1 MTETCKGT
9 HPLSPF
15 FWAISSK
22 DFTFWESQPQLE
34 NAISHSTKLHF
45 KELLGKK
52 QNTQNNLLLT
62 NSIVHQTKQL
72 ILLGPIWDVISIVD
86 PSSRPQLPGFSLGKP
101 LGARDGWT
109 GVFVFAGPAVS
120 MNQPRKEFWKFTNSQ
135 NIISITYIYII
146 PTSCRNVLHFV
157 CKFWKE
163 SHYKFQTL
171 LLGRLMSLQ
180 LPYLFQ
186 LWRLPSQSK
195 HTSLWMFCQQQLKRI
210 YVRLSFGYSVADES
224 GKEMEIQPGTLVTCE
239 EHLLNSLGA
248 IRAHFA
254 NRANNKCLYFR
265 VLDLYP
271 LRVLDLYP
279 KPAKHH
285 QNLPGCEKKHVGSAA
300 SPSEDS
306 ISSSWKSASWQ
317 INREG

>member
-1 MTETCKGT
+1 M
-9 HPLSPF
+9 
-15 FWAISSK
+15 
-22 DFTFWESQPQLE
+22 
-34 NAISHSTKLHF
+34 
-45 KELLGKK
+45 
-52 QNTQNNLLLT
+52 
-62 NSIVHQTKQL
+62 
-72 ILLGPIWDVISIVD
+72 
-86 PSSRPQLPGFSLGKP
+86 
-101 LGARDGWT
+101 
-109 GVFVFAGPAVS
+109 
-120 MNQPRKEFWKFTNSQ
+120 
-135 NIISITYIYII
+135 
-146 PTSCRNVLHFV
+146 

-171 LLGRLMSLQ
+171 LLGRLMSLP

-195 HTSLWMFCQQQLKRI
+195 HTSLWMFCQQQLKSTI

-224 GKEMEIQPGTLVTCE
+224 GKEMEIQPGTLVTCRTSAE
-239 EHLLNSLGA
+239 LIRA

-254 NRANNKCLYFR
+254 NRANDKCLYFR

-285 QNLPGCEKKHVGSAA
+285 QNLQGCGKKTCRVCGF
-300 SPSEDS
+300 SE
-306 ISSSWKSASWQ
+306 WRFNFFFLEVCKLG